1 MSMENGSAVAQNRKF
16 KGLGLRDTRMVNIA
30 LLGKNAWHLFNGGG
44 EFYVRIMQHKYLNTY
59 NLFIEH
65 VASS

>member
-30 LLGKNAWHLFNGGG
+30 RLGKNALHLFNGGG
-44 EFYVRIMQHKYLNTY
+44 EFYV
-59 NLFIEH
+59 
-65 VASS
+65 